1 MKKRAI
7 LQNLLLCFL
16 IACTFGCN
24 SDAKSNVLQTATP
37 KTSPTIPANDN
48 VAANTDK
55 IKFKTEGG
63 SDLFVLKQQG
73 DGAKLVDGKNQEL
86 AKIKTDKPGQIKI
99 KNSSDKVLGYVV
111 TEKDS
116 WKLKNPEQKQDL
128 YILKKQSDGD
138 YKLQDTAKKEIYL
151 IKAQDK
157 GWEIQTPNKK
167 LVYQI
172 KVKEGKTSLRDA
184 DNKTIFSTK
193 SELSSIAF
201 ACFGFDVITR
211 EQQAGLA
218 YAVNSK
224 GGQ

>member
-1 MKKRAI
+1 
-7 LQNLLLCFL
+7 LCFL
-16 IACTFGCN
+16 IASTFGCN
-24 SDAKSNVLQTATP
+24 SDAKSVTDASKPNVLQTADP
-37 KTSPTIPANDN
+37 KGSPTTPANDD
-48 VAANTDK
+48 VVANTDK

-63 SDLFVLKQQG
+63 SDLFALKQQG
-73 DGAKLVDGKNQEL
+73 YGAKLVDGKNQEL
-86 AKIKTDKPGQIKI
+86 AKIKTDKPGQLKI
-99 KNSSDKVLGYVV
+99 ENSSDKVLGYVL
-111 TEKDS
+111 TEKDF

-138 YKLQDTAKKEIYL
+138 YKLQDAAKKEIYL
-151 IKAQDK
+151 IKAQDN
-157 GWEIQTPNKK
+157 GLEIQTPDKK
-167 LVYQI
+167 LVYQV

-193 SELSSIAF
+193 SEFSSIAF